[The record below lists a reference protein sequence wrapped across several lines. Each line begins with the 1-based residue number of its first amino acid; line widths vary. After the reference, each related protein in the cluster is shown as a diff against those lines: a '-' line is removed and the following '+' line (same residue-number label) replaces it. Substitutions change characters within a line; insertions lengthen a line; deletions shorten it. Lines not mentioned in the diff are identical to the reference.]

1 MDEVFIAGVGMTPF
15 GRHAEQTVKTLTAEA
30 VSEALADAG
39 ASLTEVD
46 AAFFANTS
54 QDVFENQTTI
64 AGQVALRAMGFE
76 GLPIVNVENA
86 CASAS
91 SALFLALTHL
101 RAGMG
106 EIALAVGVERM
117 NIPDQATVFK
127 AFDGGMDIYRK
138 RETLEALFSMADQP
152 VPEVSGK
159 RTLFMDIYAAFAQ
172 AHMKAFGS
180 TQRQFAAI
188 AAKNHHHSTFN
199 DKCQFRKDMSIE
211 EVLAGRALAYPL
223 TVPMCSPMSDGAAA
237 AILCTKAGLARLQE
251 ASPVKVRACRLRS
264 STDRD
269 PKNIDWTQHIAYRAA
284 QAAYE
289 EAGVSPKDINVAE
302 VHDATAVGEVIEAEC
317 LQLYPF
323 GESGPA
329 AERGETSLGGRIP
342 INPSGGLECRGHPI
356 GATGLAQI
364 YELVTQ
370 LRGRAGKRQVEGARL
385 AIAEN
390 GGGVH
395 GIEEA
400 ACVVTILEKCS

>member
-1 MDEVFIAGVGMTPF
+1 MEEVFVAGVGMTPF
-15 GRHAEQTVKTLTAEA
+15 GRHAEQTVKSLTATA
-30 VSEALADAG
+30 VNEALSDAG
-39 ASLTEVD
+39 VGMGDIE
-46 AAFFANTS
+46 AAFFSNAC
-54 QDVFENQTTI
+54 QAVFEGQTSVP
-64 AGQVALRAMGFE
+64 GQIALRSMGFE
-76 GLPIVNVENA
+76 GIPIVNVENA

-91 SALFLALTHL
+91 SAFYLALAHL

-106 EIALAVGVERM
+106 EFVLAVGAERM
-117 NIPDQATVFK
+117 NVPDQAAVFK
-127 AFDGGMDIYRK
+127 AFDGGMDIYRTK
-138 RETLEALFSMADQP
+138 ETLEALFSMADQE

-159 RTLFMDIYAAFAQ
+159 RTVFMDIYAAFAQ

-180 TQRQFAAI
+180 TQQQFAAI

-199 DKCQFRKDMSIE
+199 EKCQFQKDMTVE
-211 EVLAGRALAYPL
+211 EVLAGRPLAYPL

-237 AILCTKAGLARLQE
+237 AILCTKAGLQRLRD
-251 ASPVKVRACRLRS
+251 AVPVKVRACRLRS

-269 PKNIDWTQHIAYRAA
+269 PKNLNWTEHVAYRTA

-289 EAGVSPKDINVAE
+289 EAGIDPDAIDVAE

-317 LQLYPF
+317 LQLFPF
-323 GESGPA
+323 GESGAA

-356 GATGLAQI
+356 GATGLAQL
-364 YELVTQ
+364 YELATQ
-370 LRGRAGKRQVEGARL
+370 LRGRAGKRQVENARL
-385 AIAEN
+385 AVAEN
-390 GGGVH
+390 GGAIY